1 MTPGPRSGVLWILG
15 AGGHGRVV
23 ADAAAA
29 AGRWQT
35 VAFFD
40 DRRSAG
46 ASVGRWTVLGDTEA
60 FFAAAGSPSD
70 LAPERHVAV
79 GDNARRDALASRCER
94 LGLGLAVVVH
104 PRAVV
109 SPDAALSAGCFVAA
123 GAVVA
128 PGASLG
134 VSCIV
139 NHGASVDHDGRLGR
153 AVHVGPGAHLGG
165 AVEVG
170 DRAWVG
176 LGAAVRHQVTIGA
189 DALVGAGAVV
199 VASVADNSRVVGNP
213 ARPMAGSPNA

>member
-1 MTPGPRSGVLWILG
+1 M
-15 AGGHGRVV
+15 V

-29 AGRWQT
+29 TGHWQT

-40 DRRSAG
+40 DGRTAG
-46 ASVGRWTVLGDTEA
+46 VSVGRWTVLGGTEA
-60 FFAAAGSPSD
+60 FFAAAEGPSD
-70 LAPERHVAV
+70 ELPERHVAI
-79 GDNARRDALASRCER
+79 GDNALRDELALRCQR

-109 SPDAALSAGCFVAA
+109 SPDAELSAGCFVAA

-134 VSCIV
+134 LSCIV

-176 LGAAVRHQVTIGA
+176 LGAAVRHRVTIGT

-199 VASVADNSRVVGNP
+199 VASVADNSGVVGNP
-213 ARPMAGSPNA
+213 ARPMAGRPNA